1 MLACAPASQGRIVWN
16 MEGEVV
22 NKFASDREQ
31 RLGILS
37 TVVVAMAIVF
47 ALMHVNH
54 VSAQAN
60 PNFEVATIKP
70 SKPDARGRGF
80 GARGRQFKT
89 FNTSLADL
97 ISYAYG
103 CHPKQLIDAPDWVN
117 TEKYDITAQTD
128 GEVPDDRQQLKTMW
142 QNLIAQRFKLA
153 FHHDKK
159 EPSVYVLRVAK
170 TGPKLTKS
178 EGDPNSLP
186 TQGFRQFGAL
196 KVQNATMGEF
206 ANQILQN
213 TVLDR
218 PVVDQTALTGR
229 WDFTLNWTPDDSQ
242 FASFGVKM
250 PPPSDGADA
259 PPNLFTA
266 IQEQIGLKLESGKAL
281 TDVLVIDHVQRPTDN

>member
-1 MLACAPASQGRIVWN
+1 MPA
-16 MEGEVV
+16 
-22 NKFASDREQ
+22 
-31 RLGILS
+31 
-37 TVVVAMAIVF
+37 TVVVTMAIVF
-47 ALMHVNH
+47 GLMHISH
-54 VSAQAN
+54 VSAQSN
-60 PNFEVATIKP
+60 PNFEVATIRP
-70 SKPDARGRGF
+70 SKPDAQGKGF

-103 CHPKQLIDAPDWVN
+103 CHPKQLIGAPDWVN

-128 GEVPDDRQQLKTMW
+128 GEVPAGRQQLKVLW

-159 EPSVYVLRVAK
+159 ELSVYVLRVAK

-178 EGDPNSLP
+178 EGDPNGLP

-218 PVVDQTALTGR
+218 PVVDQTGLAGR
-229 WDFTLNWTPDDSQ
+229 WDFALNWTPDDSQ
-242 FASFGVKM
+242 FASLGAKM
-250 PPPSDGADA
+250 PPSSDAADA

-266 IQEQIGLKLESGKAL
+266 IQEQIGLKLESGRAL
-281 TDVLVIDHVQRPTDN
+281 TDVLVIDNVERPTDN